1 MAITGLKTFGIEKIF
16 NLPYRQEDF
25 KLVQHEPINMPVIDE
40 AHKHDFFM
48 LLIVGSKGGGTH
60 TIDFRD
66 YKVTPHSVFFLA
78 PGQAHQWRLAANT
91 TGYQVMFSGSF
102 MLQKGPMWPFFT
114 PSAMPLL
121 KLTREQYAQLTA
133 ELQLMTG
140 ETAANITQ
148 HRLQIILLLLQRWY
162 AVAYPS
168 ETAAAGNRLINR
180 FLLLLEKQYAQH
192 SEVSYY
198 AARLHVTPS
207 YLNTVC
213 RKESGITAGEY
224 IRDRL
229 LLEAKRLLILT
240 DMDVKEIAFS
250 LGFNDTSY
258 FSRFFRKYTAQ
269 TPVDFRRQVKHL

>member
-1 MAITGLKTFGIEKIF
+1 MATTGLKTLGIEKIF

-25 KLVQHEPINMPVIDE
+25 KLMVHAPINMPVIDE

-48 LLIVGSKGGGTH
+48 LLIIGHKGSGTH

-66 YKVTPHSVFFLA
+66 YKAAPRTVFFLA
-78 PGQAHQWRLAANT
+78 PGQAHQWDLSAST

-114 PSAMPLL
+114 PSAHPSL
-121 KLTREQYAQLTA
+121 KLSPEQYVQLDA
-133 ELQLMTG
+133 ELQLMLK

-180 FLLLLEKQYAQH
+180 FLQLLEKQYAQH

-198 AARLHVTPS
+198 AAKLHVTPS

-213 RKESGITAGEY
+213 RRESGITAGEY
-224 IRDRL
+224 IRERL

-258 FSRFFRKYTAQ
+258 FSRFFRKYTSQ
-269 TPVDFRRQVKHL
+269 TPLDFRRQAGHL